1 MSHPLVAAV
10 WEQLRRRDI
19 TNIVREIIGE
29 HATDVAIFQAEDASD
44 VAKIEHLMHAVFWI
58 KAIFDLQRTYLQGLT
73 NFDDGHPSSTSYLLP
88 SEVIFSTL
96 MYLVQVKPKLFPC
109 SKPPAPELVKYR
121 HFLALTLL
129 AGARLL
135 LLRGQSIRHEMK
147 FNLER
152 AIRKAWQDSELPG
165 AERFMVSNLLPKV
178 IDSIESSDS
187 SSKSHL
193 NFSASQG
200 SNSKFTAMEPDS
212 LLGNTETLTD
222 LLTGLL
228 KKNTD
233 QMTPFLSLF
242 DMLWAA
248 EATMVQSHIDRRRMS
263 QEQGHS
269 LVAALDVDDIFDHAR
284 ENKLKLAKT
293 VLAAFNDEFTAPP
306 LQILATVVL
315 SQNAEAHP
323 PLQTRRIRDTW
334 AQLSRIREV
343 CEASLS
349 HLVRWLINRRVQL
362 WGCNGEL
369 EATSH
374 HYQQNL
380 TEWLQL
386 SPLQEANP
394 SNRQD
399 EVLYVVDC
407 PAGHSVPRSL
417 LEERMDKNACE
428 QLRANS
434 QMLTLNIYC
443 PLCPTN
449 TKVQHARMVEAARLS
464 QPRIGFETASTR
476 SYSFPDS
483 MSRDTTSSSSLSHS
497 TSHSSVRVDSGDGT
511 WSPISPATFKPVF
524 SPMNSKHSPTTPSD
538 PHNSFLARAKTD
550 FLYEKSTAKSF
561 PRELKNVSLPF
572 STGSSLFRRVSV
584 KKNHLPREPRFCFS
598 ASGRSL
604 FLWGVGSNWV
614 ARFETPSAGAQKPSS
629 HRYDVSGVQY
639 VAAGDQRCA
648 VIAAVGEH
656 YELLVFK
663 GLGLSAEA
671 HLPIEIHNP
680 SLPPIHMVMS
690 RDDRY
695 VAFTLKN
702 EVRVYEIIAGGIVR
716 VSFGDTG
723 DPSASL
729 YDMTPAPTHIASPL
743 GNDGTPGQEAIIE
756 RKLQFSVDGK
766 YFVIAT
772 HLTDCNAYV
781 DVWDLSLKRWD
792 TVPGKS
798 QSFRLSHRTTNNKD
812 LTCVFY
818 DNVHHAVLLPAYFEK
833 EFPKSSSVADKDMLK
848 DPNSTRIT
856 HAAQSASGSQFAI
869 ANGMNQI
876 YLFDSIASG
885 STRVSRMKK
894 ASHKISS
901 SVFRPGYL
909 SLAFPQD
916 DEILLFWMDNGK
928 LMLRTVRLHEG
939 TQTSKDYDL
948 RSDFD
953 RLILERPT
961 ADAQLRRASLLS
973 KQQSPELDGYI
984 SITSKLAELPST

>member
-1 MSHPLVAAV
+1 
-10 WEQLRRRDI
+10 
-19 TNIVREIIGE
+19 
-29 HATDVAIFQAEDASD
+29 
-44 VAKIEHLMHAVFWI
+44 
-58 KAIFDLQRTYLQGLT
+58 
-73 NFDDGHPSSTSYLLP
+73 
-88 SEVIFSTL
+88 
-96 MYLVQVKPKLFPC
+96 
-109 SKPPAPELVKYR
+109 
-121 HFLALTLL
+121 
-129 AGARLL
+129 
-135 LLRGQSIRHEMK
+135 
-147 FNLER
+147 
-152 AIRKAWQDSELPG
+152 
-165 AERFMVSNLLPKV
+165 
-178 IDSIESSDS
+178 
-187 SSKSHL
+187 
-193 NFSASQG
+193 
-200 SNSKFTAMEPDS
+200 
-212 LLGNTETLTD
+212 
-222 LLTGLL
+222 
-228 KKNTD
+228 
-233 QMTPFLSLF
+233 
-242 DMLWAA
+242 
-248 EATMVQSHIDRRRMS
+248 MVQSHIDRRRMS

-449 TKVQHARMVEAARLS
+449 TKIQHARMVEAARLS

-483 MSRDTTSSSSLSHS
+483 ISRDTTSSSSLSHS

-648 VIAAVGEH
+648 VIAAVGE
-656 YELLVFK
+656 VN
-663 GLGLSAEA
+663 GLHSY
-671 HLPIEIHNP
+671 
-680 SLPPIHMVMS
+680 MS
-690 RDDRY
+690 
-695 VAFTLKN
+695 V
-702 EVRVYEIIAGGIVR
+702 
-716 VSFGDTG
+716 
-723 DPSASL
+723 
-729 YDMTPAPTHIASPL
+729 
-743 GNDGTPGQEAIIE
+743 
-756 RKLQFSVDGK
+756 QFV
-766 YFVIAT
+766 
-772 HLTDCNAYV
+772 
-781 DVWDLSLKRWD
+781 
-792 TVPGKS
+792 
-798 QSFRLSHRTTNNKD
+798 
-812 LTCVFY
+812 
-818 DNVHHAVLLPAYFEK
+818 
-833 EFPKSSSVADKDMLK
+833 
-848 DPNSTRIT
+848 
-856 HAAQSASGSQFAI
+856 
-869 ANGMNQI
+869 
-876 YLFDSIASG
+876 
-885 STRVSRMKK
+885 
-894 ASHKISS
+894 
-901 SVFRPGYL
+901 
-909 SLAFPQD
+909 
-916 DEILLFWMDNGK
+916 
-928 LMLRTVRLHEG
+928 
-939 TQTSKDYDL
+939 
-948 RSDFD
+948 
-953 RLILERPT
+953 
-961 ADAQLRRASLLS
+961 
-973 KQQSPELDGYI
+973 
-984 SITSKLAELPST
+984 